1 MVAEATTFSR
11 SARSKANMG
20 DIPSWMDAIGKA
32 FLSDSS
38 GDEFGRGYSSR
49 DPGAI
54 AGGDD
59 FYQNTSLWFLW
70 AAPYISTY
78 YPKKGGAE
86 QYRGSGKPR
95 GA

>member
-1 MVAEATTFSR
+1 
-11 SARSKANMG
+11 MG

-32 FLSDSS
+32 FLS
-38 GDEFGRGYSSR
+38 
-49 DPGAI
+49 PGAI

-70 AAPYISTY
+70 AAPYLSTY

-86 QYRGSGKPR
+86 QYRGQG